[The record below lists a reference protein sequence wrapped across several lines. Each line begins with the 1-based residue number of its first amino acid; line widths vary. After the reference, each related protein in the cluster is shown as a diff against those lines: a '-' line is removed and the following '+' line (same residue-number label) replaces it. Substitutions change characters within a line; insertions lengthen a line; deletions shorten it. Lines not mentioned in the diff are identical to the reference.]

1 MQPSERAWGL
11 VSIVE
16 LKSLARSLLPPSSP
30 LRQVILSEPD
40 YLRTDEV
47 PIRVGIY
54 SRLLH
59 REVDYQIR

>member
-1 MQPSERAWGL
+1 MQTPGQAEAI

-16 LKSLARSLLPPSSP
+16 LKNLARILLPPSSP

-40 YLRTDEV
+40 YLKADEV

-59 REVDYQIR
+59 REVDGYGV

>member
-1 MQPSERAWGL
+1 MQSSEQARDL

-30 LRQVILSEPD
+30 LGQDILSEPD
-40 YLRTDEV
+40 YLKADDV
-47 PIRVGIY
+47 PVRVGID

-59 REVDYQIR
+59 REVDQHTF